1 MRHSPGP
8 WREDYYQSDMNQLTW
23 CIRDAQ
29 DRTVVYGNPYCGE
42 PLDDNGKLLAAAPEM
57 YRILCQICNQDQNW
71 GVVFQGPIVD
81 ARTLLK
87 KLEGEQ

>member
-1 MRHSPGP
+1 VSEPIKHSPGP
-8 WREDYYQSDMNQLTW
+8 WRESITDHHNS
-23 CIRDAQ
+23 IRDAR
-29 DRTVVYGNPYCGE
+29 DVTVAAFMHGGDPGWNDLE
-42 PLDDNGKLLAAAPEM
+42 LMLAAPEM